1 LKEINV
7 KLEVF
12 EGPMELLYHLIE
24 KNEIDIYDIPIAELA
39 DQYIDYIQKFPYDMD
54 SMSSFLVMASSLLE
68 IKSKLLL
75 PSLKAEE
82 DEETDPR
89 EELVKRLLEYKRFKE
104 ISEVLKNR
112 FLSEG
117 NLIFKET
124 DEEIKNLMG
133 LKSIDT
139 EEILSGVSMDTL
151 YRIFED
157 VLNRKELKVD
167 KIRSSF
173 GSIKR
178 DSFTIE
184 EKIQAI
190 QNMLHKKRKFEFKEI
205 FQDDTEKMEV
215 VVTFLALL
223 ELIKQK
229 EVKVN
234 QDKTFDKIFISV
246 Y

>member
-1 LKEINV
+1 MKEINV

-39 DQYIDYIQKFPYDMD
+39 NQYIDYIQRFPYDMD

-75 PSLKAEE
+75 PSLKTEE

-89 EELVKRLLEYKRFKE
+89 EELVKKLLEYKRFKE
-104 ISEVLKNR
+104 ISEILKSR

-124 DEEIKNLMG
+124 DEEIKNIIG
-133 LKSIDT
+133 LKSINT
-139 EEILSGVSMDTL
+139 EEILDGVSMDTL

-157 VLNRKELKVD
+157 VLSRKELKVD

-178 DSFTIE
+178 DSYTIE
-184 EKIQAI
+184 EKIQTI
-190 QNMLHKKRKFEFKEI
+190 QNMLYKKKKFEFREI
-205 FQDDTEKMEV
+205 FKNDTEKMEV

-234 QDKTFDKIFISV
+234 QDKTFDKIFISA